1 MDKHVELWGN
11 TRKELLYNRVNFKM
25 SLLRTRNEMLPKAVR
40 CLNRILQKP
49 LVNSAVVA
57 SPVLIRNCCVLFGTL
72 VTAAGCAFKQYFF
85 WFDKG
90 QVAATAEKHGHLA
103 VADVLRLQCLAYHEA
118 IGVSH

>member
-1 MDKHVELWGN
+1 MCREDEARTSKDIPKARDSSLGTDFKQINFIELRCVDKHVELWGN

-57 SPVLIRNCCVLFGTL
+57 SPVLIRNCCGVIWNFGDSSGLRFQTIFFL
-72 VTAAGCAFKQYFF
+72 V
-85 WFDKG
+85 
-90 QVAATAEKHGHLA
+90 
-103 VADVLRLQCLAYHEA
+103 
-118 IGVSH
+118 